1 MVKLTILWYD
11 NFGENK
17 NPLQR
22 NGMAAIPKMKN
33 PNRKL
38 DLETGCAYLLYLAV
52 TLQMITKDWE
62 LAR

>member
-1 MVKLTILWYD
+1 
-11 NFGENK
+11 
-17 NPLQR
+17 
-22 NGMAAIPKMKN
+22 MAAIPKMKN